1 MKITLVQ
8 TEIEEAIVDY
18 MKKTITLPANKE
30 FHVELTATRGPAGV
44 TAEIQINSV
53 DQEQPKKVVKEV
65 EAPKEEVEVTAE
77 IKEKEKEA
85 EPVEEVTEPVKKP
98 VVEEEAKAE
107 AEESTEEAPKPARK
121 SFFAGFD

>member
-77 IKEKEKEA
+77 TKEKEA
-85 EPVEEVTEPVKKP
+85 EPVEEVTEPVKEP
-98 VVEEEAKAE
+98 VVEEVKAE
-107 AEESTEEAPKPARK
+107 AEESTEEAPEAC
-121 SFFAGFD
+121 S